1 MKYYHNIFPSIIQPE
16 PLFCAWEGFKKGK
29 SGRLDVQ
36 EFEQQVETHIF
47 ALHRELRSGR
57 YHHGSYKGF
66 RICDPKQRHI
76 HKASVRDRIVHHA
89 VFSVLNPIFEPTFIA
104 HSFSCRKG
112 KGTHKAVDA
121 LERMLWKESKNMTH
135 TCFVLQCDINK
146 FFDSVCHPVLKS
158 QITARVRDADVLWLM
173 DEIIDSFT
181 SPRFG
186 PDAQCGL
193 PIGNLTSQL
202 FANVY
207 LNPLDQFMKHE
218 LKVRHYLRYTDDFAI
233 VSSDR
238 SYLVSLIETI
248 QSFLQKELNLD
259 LHPRKIRIRKYEQG
273 VDFLGYVLLPHH
285 RMLRT
290 RTKRRMFRKL
300 HDRVVSY
307 KSGASVEDSAD
318 QSLQSYLGVLSHA
331 DAYELQSELLNSYWF
346 WLTE

>member
-1 MKYYHNIFPSIIQPE
+1 MKYYHNIFPAIIQPE

-29 SGRLDVQ
+29 SPRLDVQ
-36 EFEQQVETHIF
+36 EFDQNVETHIF
-47 ALHRELRSGR
+47 ALHRDLRSAQ
-57 YHHGSYKGF
+57 YKHGPYNGF
-66 RICDPKQRHI
+66 MICDPKQRHI

-121 LERMLWKESKNMTH
+121 LERMLWKESQNNTR

-146 FFDSVCHPVLKS
+146 FFDSVSHPVLKS
-158 QITARVRDADVLWLM
+158 QISKRVRDENVLWLM
-173 DEIIDSFT
+173 DEIIDSFS

-186 PDAQCGL
+186 PDARKGL

-207 LNPLDQFMKHE
+207 LNALDQFIKHD

-233 VSSDR
+233 VSADR
-238 SYLVSLIETI
+238 SYLHSLIEPI
-248 QSFLQKELNLD
+248 ESFLRTHLD
-259 LHPRKIRIRKYEQG
+259 LSLHPRKIRIRKYAQG
-273 VDFLGYVLLPHH
+273 IDFLGYVILPHH
-285 RMLRT
+285 RVLRT
-290 RTKRRMFRKL
+290 RTKHRMFRKL
-300 HDRVVSY
+300 HERVVSH
-307 KSGASVEDSAD
+307 KSGVCSEDSAE

-331 DAYELQSELLNSYWF
+331 NTHDLQSELLNRYWF
-346 WLTE
+346 WKTE